1 MRGVRE
7 RIHLPGGQSF
17 RVIRWSHDL
26 RDIECLLGI
35 NKAQRT
41 VGEGA
46 HWHYH
51 LEMELTLFTS
61 GQGTRFVGDHIG
73 PFAAG
78 DVVLLGEKLPHYWHL
93 ADASSGISV
102 QWHFPKSH
110 PFWTFPETVTL
121 EPLFRAAGRG
131 LRYTGSASAV
141 LASELQRFPSAGEVD
156 RFAILLRLF
165 AIMAAA
171 PERDRSQ
178 LSTRSFCLPTDS
190 QYQETM
196 GTVMRYLIAN
206 FRGEV
211 RLEDVLRLSGL
222 SRPTF
227 ARQFKRHSG
236 RTLSGFLNHLR
247 LEAACRALAESESEV
262 LDIALEC
269 GFSQLSFFNRL
280 FHRVQGCTPT
290 EYRARQQPGSRRNA
304 HRPGL

>member
-131 LRYTGSASAV
+131 LRYTGSASAA

-156 RFAILLRLF
+156 RFAILVRLF

-196 GTVMRYLIAN
+196 GAVMRYLIAN

-211 RLEDVLRLSGL
+211 RLEDVLRLCRPRPLAVGL
-222 SRPTF
+222 DLYDGRMGAGALPARHPCALGRRGGRRRSDDPHARGRRGAHSR
-227 ARQFKRHSG
+227 
-236 RTLSGFLNHLR
+236 LCL
-247 LEAACRALAESESEV
+247 
-262 LDIALEC
+262 
-269 GFSQLSFFNRL
+269 
-280 FHRVQGCTPT
+280 
-290 EYRARQQPGSRRNA
+290 
-304 HRPGL
+304 